1 MSTKR
6 YPYKFSIVTAIY
18 NTEEYVSDAIESVI
32 NQTIGFKDN
41 VQLILVND
49 GSTDRSGEICKEYRD
64 RYPNNIVYI
73 EKENG
78 GVSSARNRGLKEV
91 KGKYVNFLDSDDKL
105 SKNTL
110 EEVWKFFE
118 KHYNEI
124 DFVSIPIQFFEASE
138 REHMLNFKFDRS
150 RIVDIY
156 EEPKSIQLHVA
167 SAFLKSDITTKNSFD
182 TKLSYAEDAKYI
194 TEILLDKCKYGVLS
208 TTKYLYRKRY
218 GESSAMQTTLQ
229 KKTWYLDTLKHG
241 FYEIL
246 KIAQK
251 KFDTIPKYFQNIP
264 MYDLQF
270 RLKLKDFGILN
281 KEETETYLNTIE
293 NMLKLIDDDVIFNQ
307 RHYFQEQKLF
317 ALSLKYNKPLKKII
331 NELQIKDGKT
341 YFRKT
346 YFPGLKK
353 LRLDIRNFKIKD
365 NKLFL
370 EGIIRTV
377 FPINKLKMYAKTEK
391 ETVNI
396 NAILYRHTDIYSL
409 EQRILKGYRFE
420 IEIPIS
426 KSDIISFEAEIDNTD
441 IDIKYYFG
449 KGLES
454 RYSVNKKENSI
465 LRFVQNKIFI
475 EKYSILKHLYYE
487 LKYFKKL
494 FKRKEIKVI
503 GVRVLYYL
511 FKIFK
516 FRELWL
522 IIERPTAGGDNAQA
536 FFEYAVQQKDRINKV
551 FVISKK
557 SKDYQTIK
565 NIGKVV
571 DWKSVRHLIYIL
583 LADKLISSHADGFI
597 INPYGR
603 WGRYVSDLYTYDYIF
618 LQHGIIQNDLSSW
631 LNKLEKNIRLFVT
644 SAKPEYKS
652 IIDGDYL
659 YSKNEV
665 ILTGLPRYDKLENN
679 PQKKIL
685 IMPTWRSF
693 LTPKGNNLG
702 VRGTIPNFTETNFYR
717 FYNGLITNEDLLK
730 KVKNLGYKIKLCLHP
745 TMISEAETFKNS
757 KYVEVSKDICN
768 YSKEFSEGSLLVTD
782 YSSVAFD
789 FAYLRKPII
798 YSQFDYKEAFSNHI
812 YEKGYFDY
820 KEDGFGPVCKDL
832 DSTIDSIIKILES
845 GCRLE
850 KEYRDRIDRFFEYN
864 DRNNCKRVYEKI
876 NSIQK

>member
-1 MSTKR
+1 MFSSKN
-6 YPYKFSIVTAIY
+6 YKFSIVTAIY

-32 NQTIGFKDN
+32 NQTIGFEDN

-73 EKENG
+73 KKENG
-78 GVSSARNRGLKEV
+78 GVSSARNRGLEEV
-91 KGKYVNFLDSDDKL
+91 RGKYVNFLDSDDKL

-110 EEVWKFFE
+110 KEVWKFFE

-124 DFVSIPIQFFEASE
+124 DFVSIPIYFFEASQS
-138 REHMLNFKFDRS
+138 EHMLNFRFYES

-156 EEPKSIQLHVA
+156 KEPKSIQLHA
-167 SAFLKSDITTKNSFD
+167 SSSFFKSNIITKYSFD
-182 TKLSYAEDAKYI
+182 TKLSYAEDVK
-194 TEILLDKCKYGVLS
+194 ILNQVLLEKQKYGILN
-208 TTKYLYRKRY
+208 TTKYLYRKR
-218 GESSAMQTTLQ
+218 ESADSAMQKTITSRSWYFNALEDSFFYLLKASKQ
-229 KKTWYLDTLKHG
+229 KFGKT
-241 FYEIL
+241 
-246 KIAQK
+246 
-251 KFDTIPKYFQNIP
+251 PKYYQHLA

-270 RLKLKDFGILN
+270 RLKQKDMSILN
-281 KEETETYLNTIE
+281 NKEKKRYLSIIKQ
-293 NMLKLIDDDVIFNQ
+293 MLQYIHDDVIFNQ

-317 ALSLKYNKPLKKII
+317 ALSLKYNKPIEEII
-331 NELQIKDGKT
+331 NKLQIKDGKT
-341 YFRKT
+341 YFRET
-346 YFPGLKK
+346 RFPASKK
-353 LRLDIRNFKIKD
+353 LRLDIRNFKIEN

-370 EGIIRTV
+370 EGIVRTV

-396 NAILYRHTDIYSL
+396 NAIPYRHTDIYSL
-409 EQRILKGYRFE
+409 EQRISKGYRFN

-426 KSDIISFEAEIDNTD
+426 KSDIISFAAKTDNTD
-441 IDIKYYFG
+441 IDISYYFG

-465 LRFVQNKIFI
+465 LRFVQNKIFV
-475 EKYSILKHLYYE
+475 EKYNISKHVNYE

-494 FKRKEIKVI
+494 FKKKEIKVI

-511 FKIFK
+511 FKLFK

-536 FFEYAVQQKDRINKV
+536 FFEYAVQQKDGINKV

-565 NIGKVV
+565 DIGKVV

-603 WGRYVSDLYTYDYIF
+603 WGKYVSDLYTYDYVF
-618 LQHGIIQNDLSSW
+618 LQHGITQNDLSSW
-631 LNKLEKNIRLFVT
+631 LNKLDKNIRLFIT
-644 SAKPEYKS
+644 SAKPEYES
-652 IIDGDYL
+652 ILNYDYL
-659 YSKNEV
+659 YSKKEV
-665 ILTGLPRYDKLENN
+665 VLTGLPRYDKLENN
-679 PQKKIL
+679 PKKKIL

-702 VRGTIPNFTETNFYR
+702 IRGKISNFTETDFYQ
-717 FYNGLITNEDLLK
+717 FYNGLITNEELLK

-745 TMISEAETFKNS
+745 TMISEAETFKDN
-757 KYVEVSKDICN
+757 KYVEVSKEICN

-789 FAYLRKPII
+789 FAYLRKPVV

-812 YEKGYFDY
+812 YEEGYFKY
-820 KEDGFGPVCKDL
+820 KEDGFGPVCEDL
-832 DSTIDSIIKILES
+832 DSTVNNIIKILENN
-845 GCRLE
+845 CKLK
-850 KEYRDRIDRFFEYN
+850 KEYKDRIDKFFEYN
-864 DRNNCKRVYEKI
+864 DRNNCKRVYE
-876 NSIQK
+876 SIKS